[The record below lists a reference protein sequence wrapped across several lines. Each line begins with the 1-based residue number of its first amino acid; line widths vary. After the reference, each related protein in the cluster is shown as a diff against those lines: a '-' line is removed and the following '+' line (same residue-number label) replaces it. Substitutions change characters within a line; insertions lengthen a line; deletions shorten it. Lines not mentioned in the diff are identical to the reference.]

1 MVEGAAYG
9 AAILTGVGA
18 GVWLDVVDVC
28 KKVINAAGITTPNE
42 SNADKNIE
50 KCIRFITN

>member
-28 KKVINAAGITTPNE
+28 KEVINAAGITTPNE